1 MAENAA
7 SARRRVRPAETK
19 PLMKRVLSAL
29 VLIPLA
35 LLAVYWGGDSLVFLV
50 SLAVGVMAWEWG
62 RMVHALTTW
71 KNCIIIIGFPV
82 ISLFLCTQSISIGLF
97 FSILSIFL
105 LFFVSSPLKIKLW
118 LVWGI
123 YWITLPSIGFLW
135 LRADPAH
142 GFKIALWI
150 FVLVWVIDTAAFG
163 VGRLLGGPKLAP
175 WISPNKTWAGL
186 FGGMA
191 AAWGFGFY
199 LGYVT
204 NSPAAVVIG
213 CLCSLLAIVEQIGDM
228 AESYAKRRFDVKDS
242 SGLIP
247 GHGGVLDRLD
257 GMLAVVAVIVLV
269 TYFSGG
275 SIFTW
280 R

>member
-7 SARRRVRPAETK
+7 SAHRRARPAETK
-19 PLMKRVLSAL
+19 PLMKRILSAL

-35 LLAVYWGGDSLVFLV
+35 LLTVYLGGVYLTLLVA
-50 SLAVGVMAWEWG
+50 LAVGVMAWEWG
-62 RMVHALTTW
+62 RMVHAPSTW
-71 KNCIIIIGFPV
+71 KNYTIIIGFPV
-82 ISLFLCTQSISIGLF
+82 FSVILSFESISYGYIGSF
-97 FSILSIFL
+97 FSIIFL
-105 LFFVSSPLKIKLW
+105 LLISVSSSIMLW
-118 LVWGI
+118 LIWGI
-123 YWITLPSIGFLW
+123 FWITVPSVGFLW
-135 LRADPAH
+135 LRADPDH
-142 GFKIALWI
+142 GFKTALWI
-150 FVLVWVIDTAAFG
+150 FVLVWVIDTAAFA
-163 VGRLLGGPKLAP
+163 VGRLFGGPKLAS

-186 FGGMA
+186 LGGMV

-199 LGYVT
+199 IGYVT
-204 NSPAAVVIG
+204 HSPAALLIG
-213 CLCSLLAIVEQIGDM
+213 FLCSLLAVVEQIGDM

-257 GMLAVVAVIVLV
+257 GMLAVVTVIVVV